1 MGKRR
6 KFAGQGRGLNRGGG
20 VQDIHQMTE
29 ESHSQ
34 ETVIIF
40 QSWTNCD
47 DWKNSIVLVTYV
59 CQEKKIS
66 SRMGKDYNLARFD
79 AREQK
84 VQCTICEVW

>member
-40 QSWTNCD
+40 QS
-47 DWKNSIVLVTYV
+47 
-59 CQEKKIS
+59 
-66 SRMGKDYNLARFD
+66 
-79 AREQK
+79 
-84 VQCTICEVW
+84 